1 MSSISCGIVGL
12 PNVGKSTL
20 FNALLKK
27 QQALAANYPFATI
40 EPNVGVVPVPDD
52 RLQKLAEI
60 TAQEIAGP
68 AARSSQSA
76 PASLADAANA
86 DARSGSPP
94 LASPAL
100 PPIIPATVEFVDI
113 AGLVKGAAEGAGL
126 GNKFLSHIREV
137 SVISHVVRAFVDENV
152 IREGSS
158 DPENDYAVIQTELI
172 LADLQSAMN
181 QESRS
186 KNQGEKVLL
195 KRIIDDLNAG
205 MPVRQI
211 RFSDEEKELVKQMF
225 FLTAKPEIIVLNV
238 NEDDYSLIN
247 IPLLV
252 AKYAEL
258 LTIPESRFIVIC
270 AKIEAEL
277 ANLSEDEQKDY
288 LKDLGLATSGLERLI
303 QKAYQELG
311 LISFLTAGE
320 KEVRAWTMKKG
331 GNAVEAAGEIHT
343 DFMKKFIKA
352 EVVSYEDYVD
362 VGGRK
367 KAREAG
373 KARLEGKDYIISDG
387 DVIEF
392 KIGS

>member
-1 MSSISCGIVGL
+1 MSSSGLSVGIVGL

-40 EPNVGVVPVPDD
+40 EPNVGIVPVTDE
-52 RLQKLAEI
+52 RLEKLAEV
-60 TAQEIAGP
+60 TAREILRQVQYDERGDSSASLQND
-68 AARSSQSA
+68 RSSW
-76 PASLADAANA
+76 
-86 DARSGSPP
+86 
-94 LASPAL
+94 
-100 PPIIPATVEFVDI
+100 PPIKAATVEFVDI

-137 SVISHVVRAFVDENV
+137 SVIAHVVRAFVDENV

-158 DPENDYAVIQTELI
+158 DPESDYAVIQTELI
-172 LADLQSAMN
+172 LADLQSAQN
-181 QESRS
+181 HESRI
-186 KNQGEKVLL
+186 KNQGEKALT

-205 MPVRQI
+205 IPVRQM

-247 IPLLV
+247 IPTLI

-258 LTIPESRFIVIC
+258 LQIPESRFVVIC
-270 AKIEAEL
+270 AKIESEL
-277 ANLSEDEQKDY
+277 AGLAEDEQKEY
-288 LKDLGLATSGLERLI
+288 LKDLGLAESGLERLI

-331 GNAVEAAGEIHT
+331 GTAVDGAGEIHT

-352 EVVSYEDYVD
+352 EVISYDDYVA

-367 KAREAG
+367 KARDVG
-373 KARLEGKDYIISDG
+373 KARLEGKDYIVQDG

-392 KIGS
+392 KIGA